1 MPGADLAFR
10 SRTNAASTLKCQQTC
25 ESLLRVLV
33 RAATPTVPSG
43 TLPQDGL
50 FEDDLH
56 PTEDTDMPQ
65 DHAMSFDWIFFAI
78 VLTPVV
84 LALWELVRTWTPQK
98 V

>member
-1 MPGADLAFR
+1 
-10 SRTNAASTLKCQQTC
+10 
-25 ESLLRVLV
+25 
-33 RAATPTVPSG
+33 
-43 TLPQDGL
+43 
-50 FEDDLH
+50 
-56 PTEDTDMPQ
+56 MPQ